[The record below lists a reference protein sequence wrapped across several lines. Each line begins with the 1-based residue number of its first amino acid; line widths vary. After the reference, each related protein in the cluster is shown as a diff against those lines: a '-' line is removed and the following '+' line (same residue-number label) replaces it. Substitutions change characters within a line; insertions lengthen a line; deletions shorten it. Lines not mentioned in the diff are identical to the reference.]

1 MTPRELAER
10 AEIERALDYWVR
22 RTMQLAGDRAEMK
35 AALEASAKEIADL
48 KARPMMFVGT
58 EGHVVSTPEGR
69 LGEWTDVTRPE
80 QPKAVSFTRAEGGE
94 WIDFDPKI
102 GDAPKAVHSILFENG
117 WIWDTVNGWR
127 VAAS

>member
-48 KARPMMFVGT
+48 KAKEPD
-58 EGHVVSTPEGR
+58 TPS
-69 LGEWTDVTRPE
+69 L
-80 QPKAVSFTRAEGGE
+80 
-94 WIDFDPKI
+94 
-102 GDAPKAVHSILFENG
+102 
-117 WIWDTVNGWR
+117 
-127 VAAS
+127 